1 MSGIFENLGIDSG
14 IIIIILL
21 ILTIFL
27 LVRNISMNMRLSRLE
42 RKYKTFMKGS
52 DAQSLER
59 EYRSYLK
66 CSTQPGQ
73 LFFVYERNCKRRI
86 LRYAQPGRSR
96 GTS

>member
-52 DAQSLER
+52 DAQSLEKVFV
-59 EYRSYLK
+59 RSSMMRRK
-66 CSTQPGQ
+66 NMIMI
-73 LFFVYERNCKRRI
+73 FFLSKRI
-86 LRYAQPGRSR
+86 LIKCLINMV
-96 GTS
+96 

>member
-1 MSGIFENLGIDSG
+1 MSGIFESLGIDSG

-52 DAQSLER
+52 DA
-59 EYRSYLK
+59 YSY
-66 CSTQPGQ
+66 
-73 LFFVYERNCKRRI
+73 
-86 LRYAQPGRSR
+86 
-96 GTS
+96 

>member
-27 LVRNISMNMRLSRLE
+27 LVRNISINMRLSRLE

-52 DAQSLER
+52 DAVSYTHLDVYKRQQYACSLQH
-59 EYRSYLK
+59 S
-66 CSTQPGQ
+66 
-73 LFFVYERNCKRRI
+73 LF
-86 LRYAQPGRSR
+86 
-96 GTS
+96 

>member
-42 RKYKTFMKGS
+42 RSEAFILSKTFL
-52 DAQSLER
+52 DINTLF
-59 EYRSYLK
+59 K
-66 CSTQPGQ
+66 C
-73 LFFVYERNCKRRI
+73 
-86 LRYAQPGRSR
+86 
-96 GTS
+96 

>member
-52 DAQSLER
+52 DAQSLEKVFVR
-59 EYRSYLK
+59 KFAQMMRRK
-66 CSTQPGQ
+66 NMIMI
-73 LFFVYERNCKRRI
+73 FFLSKRI
-86 LRYAQPGRSR
+86 LIKCLINMV
-96 GTS
+96 